1 MASQITTTTTTT
13 TEASAPKVLHLQQQG
28 LIRKIKPVT
37 AGDRNFTEIP
47 TLDISLMYS
56 DSLADRKE
64 LAAKVRDAASRV
76 GFMQIK
82 NHGVDQEI
90 IDDAFAEAKS
100 FFELPKEEKEKVH
113 QSQNK
118 DFQGYEPL
126 YYTNVGM
133 LKRGGK

>member
-1 MASQITTTTTTT
+1 MATTTT

-28 LIRKIKPVT
+28 LTRKIKPVT

-82 NHGVDQEI
+82 NHGVDQKI

-100 FFELPKEEKEKVH
+100 FFELPQEEKEKVH